1 MDDMR
6 IATLISRE
14 RIVAELRA
22 QTKEEA
28 LREISA
34 VIGASFDDSIA
45 QDICDA
51 LAQRER
57 LASTGIGEFVA
68 IPHGRLDRLPTMVAA
83 LARSRDGIDFGAMDG
98 QPTRLFFVI
107 VAPGA
112 ANGMH
117 LRALARVARLCKNA
131 SFRQRLLGAEASDA
145 MFEVLCSAEQEYDPR
160 PTEVR

>member
-1 MDDMR
+1 MR
-6 IATLISRE
+6 IANLISKD

-22 QTKEEA
+22 QTKDEA
-28 LREISA
+28 LREISG
-34 VIGASFDDSIA
+34 VIGADLGADVA

-68 IPHGRLDRLPTMVAA
+68 IPHGKLDRLPSMVAA

-107 VAPGA
+107 VAPGS
-112 ANGMH
+112 ANGLH
-117 LRALARVARLCKNA
+117 LRALARVARLCKSA
-131 SFRQRLLGAEASDA
+131 DFRQSLLRAEAPEA
-145 MFEVLCSAEQEYDPR
+145 MFEILCSAERALDPQ
-160 PTEVR
+160 PADVP

>member
-6 IATLISRE
+6 IANLISRD
-14 RIVAELRA
+14 RIVASLRA
-22 QTKEEA
+22 QTKDEA
-28 LREISA
+28 LREIAA
-34 VIGASFDDSIA
+34 VIGAGLGASVE
-45 QDICDA
+45 QEICDA

-68 IPHGRLDRLPTMVAA
+68 IPHGKLDRLPTMVAA

-107 VAPGA
+107 VAPGS

-117 LRALARVARLCKNA
+117 LRALARVARLCKSA
-131 SFRQRLLGAEASDA
+131 DFRQQLLRAEATEA
-145 MFEVLCSAEQEYDPR
+145 MFEILCSAEHALDPQ
-160 PTEVR
+160 PADVP